1 VATRVLS
8 DAEAEALATWAP
20 EVSRSDLAAYF
31 TLTVD
36 DLRWVRSFRS
46 PRTAADRLGLAVQ
59 LGALRFL
66 GFVPADLTAT
76 PTEVV
81 THMAKQ
87 IGVSPVAFGRY
98 GREVSGRSRREHL
111 EAAVAQAGLAALRA
125 GRVEGARRLAGDP
138 GPRARHPLGGVSP
151 SPRTLRAEH
160 VVRPGLDRLT
170 RAVAGA
176 RSPLARRSTGDSPR
190 SSPPSVVPSST
201 LW

>member
-1 VATRVLS
+1 MQLS
-8 DAEAEALATWAP
+8 
-20 EVSRSDLAAYF
+20 
-31 TLTVD
+31 
-36 DLRWVRSFRS
+36 
-46 PRTAADRLGLAVQ
+46 
-59 LGALRFL
+59 ALRFL

-87 IGVSPVAFGRY
+87 IGVSPAALGRY

-125 GRVEGARRLAGDP
+125 GRVEGARRLAGD
-138 GPRARHPLGGVSP
+138 RALEHDTP
-151 SPRTLRAEH
+151 SVLFRQALERLRAEH